1 MLGSYRQAQ
10 TECAKHEN
18 DSHTYQTE
26 LSSARLEIVSKE
38 GEVRRLEERQREM
51 ERDIKEVTAAL
62 ITHNLVLD
70 RSHSF
75 FGSLKLYSPRNL
87 PSNEYPPFWKR
98 GDIVDEI
105 LFFLVFFFSNRTKS

>member
-62 ITHNLVLD
+62 ITHNWVLD
-70 RSHSF
+70 RSRSF
-75 FGSLKLYSPRNL
+75 LDLLNYIPLGTYLVTNI
-87 PSNEYPPFWKR
+87 PPFGK
-98 GDIVDEI
+98 GGI
-105 LFFLVFFFSNRTKS
+105 